1 MMMKITP
8 YFGALLLL
16 TTLLFTA
23 CDSEPKTNANSTE
36 ISEEQAPSPEET
48 TEEQASIPD
57 QAIEETDEMEEPAP
71 DEFNLFLTKFL
82 KRTFSRKNFDS
93 LVYVSSPLITK
104 YINTRSLGFGRF
116 TNPGMYCTLY
126 DRDDYGYNFSE
137 EYFGEKQPSM
147 TRLPYF
153 PNAAP
158 KGGTCDEA
166 DSPDGIYY
174 QPIDKLPNDWDVEND
189 EPIRAPAKFNNLQKM
204 EVKIQYRKMIIK
216 TLYFIAY
223 KDKWYLLYIDD
234 CDCSSWGNILNY
246 SALFWPLSGNEN
258 FRAKWS
264 MPTAVGLA
272 QIIFFH
278 GINH

>member
-1 MMMKITP
+1 MKKNIP
-8 YFGALLLL
+8 FVGALTLIII
-16 TTLLFTA
+16 LLFTA
-23 CDSEPKTNANSTE
+23 CGSEPKTNANTTE
-36 ISEEQAPSPEET
+36 NSEEQAPSPEET

-57 QAIEETDEMEEPAP
+57 QAIEETVEMEETSM

-116 TNPGMYCTLY
+116 TNPGMYCTLNY
-126 DRDDYGYNFSE
+126 DEGYDYNFSE
-137 EYFGEKQPSM
+137 GYFGEKQPSM
-147 TRLPYF
+147 SRLPYF

-166 DSPDGIYY
+166 DTPDGIYY
-174 QPIDKLPNDWDVEND
+174 QPIDKLPNDWDDEND
-189 EPIRAPAKFNNLQKM
+189 EPIRVPAKFNNLQKM

-234 CDCSSWGNILNY
+234 CDCS
-246 SALFWPLSGNEN
+246 A
-258 FRAKWS
+258 
-264 MPTAVGLA
+264 
-272 QIIFFH
+272 
-278 GINH
+278 